1 MCLHLCLQS
10 ADFGEA
16 FMALR
21 PAARLLWYRK
31 LYKAANE
38 QVWPVGVMCTLCY
51 CAGLPATGADSGLSK
66 M

>member
-1 MCLHLCLQS
+1 
-10 ADFGEA
+10 
-16 FMALR
+16 MALR